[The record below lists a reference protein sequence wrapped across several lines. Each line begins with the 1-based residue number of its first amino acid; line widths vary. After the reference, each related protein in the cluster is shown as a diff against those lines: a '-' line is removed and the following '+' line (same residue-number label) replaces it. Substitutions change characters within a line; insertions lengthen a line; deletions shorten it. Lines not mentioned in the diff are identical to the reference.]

1 MQGERQQDSH
11 EWYVHIIDKLHECE
25 KPSYDSQGVCRCFI
39 HKAFFGRTR
48 QEIMCNKC
56 GFVSRTQEQMLY
68 LTLDFP
74 KQLTTKKKGETDA
87 TAGGGSAAPPAIPT
101 MAACLEDLTGLE
113 NLSDDSYSCRGCDKK
128 GRMTKT
134 IRIRKLP
141 AILCMQVNRFQN
153 EVRGGNVVQ
162 KKIKG
167 RVQYPLEIDMRPYT
181 TKGGKS
187 TRRTAKE
194 LDKDRKDGTRAGDEG
209 NDSDGDRFL
218 YELESVIVHEGKA
231 IEQGHY
237 FAFCR
242 GAASTLNTASSATAP
257 STNQAQTTTSSSTT
271 HTTSNPTSK
280 REWYMFNDAKVT
292 VAAEPLV
299 LEQEAYLLFYSLKRI
314 CGPGSMAGDNT
325 GDTSN
330 PGVANN
336 T

>member
-1 MQGERQQDSH
+1 MQGEKQQDSH
-11 EWYVHIIDKLHECE
+11 EWYLHIIDKLHECE
-25 KPSYDSQGVCRCFI
+25 KPTYDRQGECRCFI

-48 QEIMCNKC
+48 QEITCNKC

-74 KQLTTKKKGETDA
+74 KQLTTRKKGEADS
-87 TAGGGSAAPPAIPT
+87 GGPPVIPS
-101 MAACLEDLTGLE
+101 MAACLEELTGLE

-134 IRIRKLP
+134 MRIRKLP

-181 TKGGKS
+181 TKGGKKS
-187 TRRTAKE
+187 KPTADDAADDKAKGRRMTDAK
-194 LDKDRKDGTRAGDEG
+194 DDGAKDDLP
-209 NDSDGDRFL
+209 DGDRFL
-218 YELESVIVHEGKA
+218 YDLESVIVHEGKA

-242 GAASTLNTASSATAP
+242 GATLNAPPSSTAST
-257 STNQAQTTTSSSTT
+257 TTTTT
-271 HTTSNPTSK
+271 TTPSPPAK

-299 LEQEAYLLFYSLKRI
+299 LEQEAYLLFYSLKRV
-314 CGPGSMAGDNT
+314 CGGATTAGARKDKEKER
-325 GDTSN
+325 D
-330 PGVANN
+330 
-336 T
+336 